1 MQSSDWNKRYAATDV
16 VWSWVPNQFVVADLA
31 DLAAGRMIDVA
42 GGEGRNALWFAER
55 GWQAENIEF
64 ADKALERFSNRA
76 AELGLTASC
85 IATEA
90 DVTGAFEAA
99 LAPADLAVMSYLQ
112 VPADQLHRA
121 IVYTVA
127 NLRPGGTFYGIF
139 HDLENLTNGYAGP
152 QNPAVLVTADQLQD
166 AALQLGMTD
175 IVVRA
180 RPREVID
187 AEGVTHTAR
196 DVSIIAT
203 KA

>member
-16 VWSWVPNQFVVADLA
+16 VWSWTPNQFVVADLA
-31 DLAAGRMIDVA
+31 ELPAGRMIDVA

-55 GWQAENIEF
+55 GWHTENIEF
-64 ADKALERFSNRA
+64 AEKALERFSNRA

-90 DVTGAFEAA
+90 DVTRTFEAA

-121 IVYTVA
+121 IVNTVA
-127 NLRPGGTFYGIF
+127 NLGSGGTFYGIF
-139 HDLENLTNGYAGP
+139 HDLDNLANGYAGP

-187 AEGVTHTAR
+187 AEGLTHTAR